1 MALKDDIKGL
11 DESIARLEE
20 AATRL
25 ESTFN
30 DIAVELAS
38 VARGSEDFSST
49 IKTAAKDTSDLAKAT
64 SKLRG
69 ITKDDLK
76 DKKKANDYAKV
87 AAEVAR
93 KQRQTQ
99 QTISFLEKARVT
111 ATEAERE
118 NIDKALQGLYA
129 STDAA
134 SELSAEYNNI
144 VTAAES
150 LNNLTGFFD
159 TLEETLKTIP
169 GIGPLIAKPFKEAAQ
184 AMREVALEG
193 GSFFDIAIAAGDKLA
208 ESFGPAFFLG
218 SLFKANQASAEL
230 GRALG
235 ISAEQSTN
243 LRNNFTSIAVNS
255 DKSYVSTNALSKAM
269 TALAEETGVTAG
281 FTNEQLETTLEL
293 TQVMGLEN
301 AEAAQALKYS
311 ALTGKSEREVTTEIL
326 DQVSALESE
335 TGIRLDGRQ
344 ILKEVLKINGQLA
357 ANYGFNNKLLAEAV
371 VKVKQFGLTLE
382 QAAEVANN
390 LLDFESSIAN
400 EVEAELLT
408 GKQLNLERARL
419 AAINNDL
426 ATVASEIAKQVGTA
440 AEFTQMNVI
449 QQEALAKSVGLTR
462 EDLAKSLIEREALVK
477 LSAKEGETAQQAFNN
492 LVKEVGL
499 EEAKKRLGDEQLA
512 NQLAGQSVQERF
524 TASIEKLKEIF
535 VSLAEPLMPVLD
547 IFAEI
552 AGVVSALVAGPMGQM
567 LKFAATLA
575 KYLLPVYGLYKGI
588 LALQSANV
596 AISRVAAIIEAGRL
610 TTLQGQVVARGEENA
625 ISKIT
630 IFFARLR
637 LLFARQELETQVLTS
652 AQKGAQLGL
661 GGQILVMLGLQNAA
675 EMYKLTL
682 MTGGTT
688 QAAIRAGLEE
698 TILGSLILQ
707 AGAIL
712 SNIGK
717 STIELGIKM
726 GILSATLATNAALT
740 FGVGVA
746 VAVAAAVAGFA
757 AIKAL
762 TADDMVSPQ
771 GYGKRTL
778 LAPEGAIQLNDK
790 DTVIAGTDLGGGTPA
805 PSGGGSVN
813 MAPLVAE
820 LQAIKTLLNT
830 VLTKEGT
837 ISINGTTVA
846 TAIYPDIQRMSR
858 LKDFKTQ

>member
-134 SELSAEYNNI
+134 SELSNEYNNI

-326 DQVSALESE
+326 DQVSALEAE

-344 ILKEVLKINGQLA
+344 VLKEVLKINGQLA

-408 GKQLNLERARL
+408 GKQLNLEQARYL
-419 AAINNDL
+419 ALTGD
-426 ATVASEIAKQVGTA
+426 VAGAAVEVRKQVGSA
-440 AEFTQMNVI
+440 AEFTKLNRI
-449 QQEALAKSVGLTR
+449 QQESLAAAVGLTADELANSLR
-462 EDLAKSLIEREALVK
+462 EQEVLNALG
-477 LSAKEGETAQQAFNN
+477 AENI
-492 LVKEVGL
+492 
-499 EEAKKRLGDEQLA
+499 
-512 NQLAGQSVQERF
+512 NQLAEQGRLNELLTVEGGEQLYNQYMQQSAAENFQNAVVKIQEAIGNILEVLNPVINAF
-524 TASIEKLKEIF
+524 ASLTSSAGATYTILGLMAGL
-535 VSLAEPLMPVLD
+535 SLA
-547 IFAEI
+547 
-552 AGVVSALVAGPMGQM
+552 
-567 LKFAATLA
+567 KTLA
-575 KYLLPVYGLYKGI
+575 S
-588 LALQSANV
+588 LAQM
-596 AISRVAAIIEAGRL
+596 AI
-610 TTLQGQVVARGEENA
+610 
-625 ISKIT
+625 
-630 IFFARLR
+630 
-637 LLFARQELETQVLTS
+637 
-652 AQKGAQLGL
+652 QLGL
-661 GGQILVMLGLQNAA
+661 M
-675 EMYKLTL
+675 
-682 MTGGTT
+682 
-688 QAAIRAGLEE
+688 
-698 TILGSLILQ
+698 S
-707 AGAIL
+707 AGAITT
-712 SNIGK
+712 
-717 STIELGIKM
+717 ST
-726 GILSATLATNAALT
+726 ALT
-740 FGVGVA
+740 FGLGA
-746 VAVAAAVAGFA
+746 VAIGAAIAGLMALYNSQKQQATQMPTVDDAISPAGYGDRILSTPRGSVALNNNDTVVAG
-757 AIKAL
+757 
-762 TADDMVSPQ
+762 T
-771 GYGKRTL
+771 
-778 LAPEGAIQLNDK
+778 N
-790 DTVIAGTDLGGGTPA
+790 LGGGDTRKTDKMI
-805 PSGGGSVN
+805 GLLEQ
-813 MAPLVAE
+813 LVAKPTN
-820 LQAIKTLLNT
+820 INMDSYR
-830 VLTKEGT
+830 VGT
-837 ISINGTTVA
+837 ALALV
-846 TAIYPDIQRMSR
+846 
-858 LKDFKTQ
+858 

>member
-134 SELSAEYNNI
+134 SELSNEYNNI

-326 DQVSALESE
+326 DQVSALEAE

-344 ILKEVLKINGQLA
+344 VLKEVLKINGQLA

-408 GKQLNLERARL
+408 GKQLNLEQARYL
-419 AAINNDL
+419 ALTGD
-426 ATVASEIAKQVGTA
+426 VAGAAVEVRKQVGSA
-440 AEFTQMNVI
+440 AEFTKLNRI
-449 QQEALAKSVGLTR
+449 QQESLAAAVGLTADELANSLR
-462 EDLAKSLIEREALVK
+462 EQEVLNALG
-477 LSAKEGETAQQAFNN
+477 AENI
-492 LVKEVGL
+492 
-499 EEAKKRLGDEQLA
+499 
-512 NQLAGQSVQERF
+512 NQLAEQGRLNELLTVEGGEQLYNQYMQQSAAENFQNAVVKIQEAIGNILEVLNPVINAF
-524 TASIEKLKEIF
+524 ASLTSSAGATYTILGLMAGL
-535 VSLAEPLMPVLD
+535 SLA
-547 IFAEI
+547 
-552 AGVVSALVAGPMGQM
+552 
-567 LKFAATLA
+567 KTLA
-575 KYLLPVYGLYKGI
+575 S
-588 LALQSANV
+588 LAQM
-596 AISRVAAIIEAGRL
+596 AI
-610 TTLQGQVVARGEENA
+610 
-625 ISKIT
+625 
-630 IFFARLR
+630 
-637 LLFARQELETQVLTS
+637 
-652 AQKGAQLGL
+652 QLGL
-661 GGQILVMLGLQNAA
+661 M
-675 EMYKLTL
+675 
-682 MTGGTT
+682 
-688 QAAIRAGLEE
+688 
-698 TILGSLILQ
+698 S
-707 AGAIL
+707 AGAITT
-712 SNIGK
+712 
-717 STIELGIKM
+717 ST
-726 GILSATLATNAALT
+726 ALT
-740 FGVGVA
+740 FGLGA
-746 VAVAAAVAGFA
+746 VAIGAAIAGLMALYNSQKQQATQMPTVDDAISPAGYGDRILSTPRGSVALNNNDTVVAG
-757 AIKAL
+757 
-762 TADDMVSPQ
+762 T
-771 GYGKRTL
+771 
-778 LAPEGAIQLNDK
+778 N
-790 DTVIAGTDLGGGTPA
+790 LGGGDTKKTDKMI
-805 PSGGGSVN
+805 GLLEQ
-813 MAPLVAE
+813 LVAKPTN
-820 LQAIKTLLNT
+820 INMDSYR
-830 VLTKEGT
+830 VGT
-837 ISINGTTVA
+837 ALALV
-846 TAIYPDIQRMSR
+846 
-858 LKDFKTQ
+858 

>member
-111 ATEAERE
+111 ATEAELE

-134 SELSAEYNNI
+134 SELSNEYNNI

-326 DQVSALESE
+326 DQVSALEAE

-344 ILKEVLKINGQLA
+344 VLKEVLKINGQLA

-408 GKQLNLERARL
+408 GKQLNLEQARYL
-419 AAINNDL
+419 ALTGD
-426 ATVASEIAKQVGTA
+426 VAGAAVEVRKQVGSA
-440 AEFTQMNVI
+440 AEFTKLNRI
-449 QQEALAKSVGLTR
+449 QQESLAAAVGLTADELANSLR
-462 EDLAKSLIEREALVK
+462 EQEVLNALG
-477 LSAKEGETAQQAFNN
+477 AENI
-492 LVKEVGL
+492 
-499 EEAKKRLGDEQLA
+499 
-512 NQLAGQSVQERF
+512 NQLAEQGRLNELLTVEGGEQLYNQYMQQSAAENFQNAVVKIQEAIGNILEVLNPVINAF
-524 TASIEKLKEIF
+524 ASLTSSAGATYTILGLMAGL
-535 VSLAEPLMPVLD
+535 SLA
-547 IFAEI
+547 
-552 AGVVSALVAGPMGQM
+552 
-567 LKFAATLA
+567 KTLA
-575 KYLLPVYGLYKGI
+575 S
-588 LALQSANV
+588 LAQM
-596 AISRVAAIIEAGRL
+596 AI
-610 TTLQGQVVARGEENA
+610 
-625 ISKIT
+625 
-630 IFFARLR
+630 
-637 LLFARQELETQVLTS
+637 
-652 AQKGAQLGL
+652 QLGL
-661 GGQILVMLGLQNAA
+661 M
-675 EMYKLTL
+675 
-682 MTGGTT
+682 
-688 QAAIRAGLEE
+688 
-698 TILGSLILQ
+698 S
-707 AGAIL
+707 AGAITT
-712 SNIGK
+712 
-717 STIELGIKM
+717 ST
-726 GILSATLATNAALT
+726 ALT
-740 FGVGVA
+740 FGLGA
-746 VAVAAAVAGFA
+746 VAIGAAIAGLMALYNSQKQQATQMPTVDDAISPAGYGDRILSTPRGSVALNNNDTVVAG
-757 AIKAL
+757 
-762 TADDMVSPQ
+762 T
-771 GYGKRTL
+771 
-778 LAPEGAIQLNDK
+778 N
-790 DTVIAGTDLGGGTPA
+790 LGGGDTRKTDKMI
-805 PSGGGSVN
+805 GLLEQ
-813 MAPLVAE
+813 LVAKPTN
-820 LQAIKTLLNT
+820 INMDSYR
-830 VLTKEGT
+830 VGT
-837 ISINGTTVA
+837 ALALV
-846 TAIYPDIQRMSR
+846 
-858 LKDFKTQ
+858 

>member
-408 GKQLNLERARL
+408 GKQLNLEQARYL
-419 AAINNDL
+419 ALTGD
-426 ATVASEIAKQVGTA
+426 VAGAAVEVRKQVGSA
-440 AEFTQMNVI
+440 AEFTKLNRI
-449 QQEALAKSVGLTR
+449 QQESLAAAVGLTTDELANSLR
-462 EDLAKSLIEREALVK
+462 EQEVLNALG
-477 LSAKEGETAQQAFNN
+477 AENI
-492 LVKEVGL
+492 
-499 EEAKKRLGDEQLA
+499 
-512 NQLAGQSVQERF
+512 NQLAEQGRLNELLTVEGGEQLYNQYMQQSAAENFQNAVVKIQEAIGNILEVLNPVINAF
-524 TASIEKLKEIF
+524 ASLTSSAGATYTILGLMAGL
-535 VSLAEPLMPVLD
+535 SLA
-547 IFAEI
+547 
-552 AGVVSALVAGPMGQM
+552 
-567 LKFAATLA
+567 KTLA
-575 KYLLPVYGLYKGI
+575 S
-588 LALQSANV
+588 LAQM
-596 AISRVAAIIEAGRL
+596 AI
-610 TTLQGQVVARGEENA
+610 
-625 ISKIT
+625 
-630 IFFARLR
+630 
-637 LLFARQELETQVLTS
+637 
-652 AQKGAQLGL
+652 QLGL
-661 GGQILVMLGLQNAA
+661 M
-675 EMYKLTL
+675 
-682 MTGGTT
+682 
-688 QAAIRAGLEE
+688 
-698 TILGSLILQ
+698 S
-707 AGAIL
+707 AGAITT
-712 SNIGK
+712 
-717 STIELGIKM
+717 ST
-726 GILSATLATNAALT
+726 ALT
-740 FGVGVA
+740 FGLGAIAIGAAIAGLMALYNSQKQQATQMPTVDDAISPSGYGDRILSTPRGSVA
-746 VAVAAAVAGFA
+746 LNNNDTVVAG
-757 AIKAL
+757 
-762 TADDMVSPQ
+762 T
-771 GYGKRTL
+771 
-778 LAPEGAIQLNDK
+778 N
-790 DTVIAGTDLGGGTPA
+790 LGGGDTRKADKMIGLLEQLIAKPTNI
-805 PSGGGSVN
+805 N
-813 MAPLVAE
+813 MDSYRVGTALALV
-820 LQAIKTLLNT
+820 
-830 VLTKEGT
+830 
-837 ISINGTTVA
+837 
-846 TAIYPDIQRMSR
+846 
-858 LKDFKTQ
+858 

>member
-326 DQVSALESE
+326 DQVSALEAE

-344 ILKEVLKINGQLA
+344 VLKEVLKINGQLA

-408 GKQLNLERARL
+408 GKQLNLEQARYL
-419 AAINNDL
+419 ALTGD
-426 ATVASEIAKQVGTA
+426 VAGAAVEVRKQVGSA
-440 AEFTQMNVI
+440 AEFTKLNRI
-449 QQEALAKSVGLTR
+449 QQESLAAAVGLTADELANSLR
-462 EDLAKSLIEREALVK
+462 EQEVLNALG
-477 LSAKEGETAQQAFNN
+477 AENI
-492 LVKEVGL
+492 
-499 EEAKKRLGDEQLA
+499 
-512 NQLAGQSVQERF
+512 NQLAEQGRLNELLTVEGGEQLYNQYMQQSAAENFQNAVVKIQEAIGNILEVLNPVINAF
-524 TASIEKLKEIF
+524 ASLTSSAGATYTILGLMAGL
-535 VSLAEPLMPVLD
+535 SLA
-547 IFAEI
+547 
-552 AGVVSALVAGPMGQM
+552 
-567 LKFAATLA
+567 KTLA
-575 KYLLPVYGLYKGI
+575 S
-588 LALQSANV
+588 LAQM
-596 AISRVAAIIEAGRL
+596 AI
-610 TTLQGQVVARGEENA
+610 
-625 ISKIT
+625 
-630 IFFARLR
+630 
-637 LLFARQELETQVLTS
+637 
-652 AQKGAQLGL
+652 QLGL
-661 GGQILVMLGLQNAA
+661 M
-675 EMYKLTL
+675 
-682 MTGGTT
+682 
-688 QAAIRAGLEE
+688 
-698 TILGSLILQ
+698 S
-707 AGAIL
+707 AGAITT
-712 SNIGK
+712 
-717 STIELGIKM
+717 ST
-726 GILSATLATNAALT
+726 ALT
-740 FGVGVA
+740 FGLGA
-746 VAVAAAVAGFA
+746 VAIGAAIAGLMALYNSQKQQATQMPTVDDAISPAGYGDRILSTPRGSVALNNNDTVVAG
-757 AIKAL
+757 
-762 TADDMVSPQ
+762 T
-771 GYGKRTL
+771 
-778 LAPEGAIQLNDK
+778 N
-790 DTVIAGTDLGGGTPA
+790 LGGGDTRKTDKMI
-805 PSGGGSVN
+805 GLLEQ
-813 MAPLVAE
+813 LVAKPTN
-820 LQAIKTLLNT
+820 INMDSYR
-830 VLTKEGT
+830 VGT
-837 ISINGTTVA
+837 ALALV
-846 TAIYPDIQRMSR
+846 
-858 LKDFKTQ
+858 

>member
-134 SELSAEYNNI
+134 SELSNEYNNI

-326 DQVSALESE
+326 DQVSALEAE

-344 ILKEVLKINGQLA
+344 VLKEVLKINGQLA

-408 GKQLNLERARL
+408 GKQLNLEQARYL
-419 AAINNDL
+419 ALTGD
-426 ATVASEIAKQVGTA
+426 VAGAAVEVRKQVGSA
-440 AEFTQMNVI
+440 AEFTKLNRI
-449 QQEALAKSVGLTR
+449 QQESLAAAVGLTADELANSLR
-462 EDLAKSLIEREALVK
+462 EQEVLNALG
-477 LSAKEGETAQQAFNN
+477 AENI
-492 LVKEVGL
+492 
-499 EEAKKRLGDEQLA
+499 
-512 NQLAGQSVQERF
+512 NQLAEQGRLNELLTVEGGEQLYNQYMQQSAAENFQNAVVKIQEAIGNILEVLNPVINAF
-524 TASIEKLKEIF
+524 ASLTSSAGATYTILGLMAGL
-535 VSLAEPLMPVLD
+535 SLA
-547 IFAEI
+547 
-552 AGVVSALVAGPMGQM
+552 
-567 LKFAATLA
+567 KTLA
-575 KYLLPVYGLYKGI
+575 S
-588 LALQSANV
+588 LAQM
-596 AISRVAAIIEAGRL
+596 AI
-610 TTLQGQVVARGEENA
+610 
-625 ISKIT
+625 
-630 IFFARLR
+630 
-637 LLFARQELETQVLTS
+637 
-652 AQKGAQLGL
+652 QLGL
-661 GGQILVMLGLQNAA
+661 M
-675 EMYKLTL
+675 
-682 MTGGTT
+682 
-688 QAAIRAGLEE
+688 
-698 TILGSLILQ
+698 S
-707 AGAIL
+707 AGAITT
-712 SNIGK
+712 
-717 STIELGIKM
+717 ST
-726 GILSATLATNAALT
+726 ALT
-740 FGVGVA
+740 FGLGA
-746 VAVAAAVAGFA
+746 VAIGAAIAGLMALYNSQKQQATQMPTVDDAISPAGYGDRILSTPRGSVALNNNDTVVAG
-757 AIKAL
+757 
-762 TADDMVSPQ
+762 T
-771 GYGKRTL
+771 
-778 LAPEGAIQLNDK
+778 N
-790 DTVIAGTDLGGGTPA
+790 LGGGDTRKA
-805 PSGGGSVN
+805 DKMIGLLEQ
-813 MAPLVAE
+813 LVAKPTN
-820 LQAIKTLLNT
+820 INMDSYR
-830 VLTKEGT
+830 VGT
-837 ISINGTTVA
+837 ALALV
-846 TAIYPDIQRMSR
+846 
-858 LKDFKTQ
+858 